1 MAGPVEATAGAAG
14 STAPSTANPGR
25 LPGLAISVLV
35 VTGPAL
41 RTALLG
47 GLLVAEGAMGTAF
60 GLDAEGQAI
69 LLEAVILGNLVAV
82 FLLPSM
88 MQRFGPDRVAALSAL
103 ATVAILALGLAAARL
118 GVEPGTATTTVLLV
132 ASLAAGFAVAVLA
145 PVTQI
150 LLNHATE
157 GDKRATH
164 ALQSLWNAGQPAG
177 FVAASLIAGVLIGPF
192 GWSAALLVP
201 LGLAVVATAALVAF
215 RMGRPA
221 EPRDPAPATHFRDIL
236 VIVVAL
242 VAFELWSTLGTMRSW
257 LAPGSLAALAVL
269 VVAGGY
275 ALRRLFT
282 SSAPAIPL
290 APYRDRCFA
299 RATLVLFLF
308 QFATT
313 AEFEVLL
320 LADLAKMSAIDL
332 GDRTAI
338 GNIAQIAGTALAG
351 VMLLRKQTQAGLL
364 IGLVLTT
371 LGLASYITYPWADG
385 LLYVTVTR
393 SVVGFGSGLVT
404 PILFTLALSR
414 ITARDHVAAGT
425 WLVIATIAGTEIGLA
440 LLDVVLDVANGL
452 GGSSRNGYVGVEAV
466 QFLIGLAVAIVG
478 AALLWSPSAQASAA
492 ERTAPPPR

>member
-1 MAGPVEATAGAAG
+1 MAGPAEAAAG
-14 STAPSTANPGR
+14 VATSAPPPLAPPGR
-25 LPGLAISVLV
+25 AAGLAISVLV

-60 GLDAEGQAI
+60 GLAAEGQAI
-69 LLEAVILGNLVAV
+69 LLEAVVLGNLVAV
-82 FLLPSM
+82 FLLPAM
-88 MQRFGPDRVAALSAL
+88 MQRFGPDRVAAVSAL
-103 ATVAILALGLAAARL
+103 ATVAILALGLVAARL
-118 GVEPGTATTTVLLV
+118 GVRPGAVTTGVLLF

-177 FVAASLIAGVLIGPF
+177 FVAASLIAGVLIGPL

-201 LGLAVVATAALVAF
+201 LVLAVVATVALAAYRA
-215 RMGRPA
+215 GRPGEVK
-221 EPRDPAPATHFRDIL
+221 EPPTAPNLGDIVL
-236 VIVVAL
+236 IVVAL
-242 VAFELWSTLGTMRSW
+242 VAFELWSTLGTLRSW
-257 LAPGSLAALAVL
+257 LEPGSVAALAVL
-269 VVAGGY
+269 VVAGGL

-282 SSAPAIPL
+282 SPAPAISL

-338 GNIAQIAGTALAG
+338 GNIAQIAGTAVAG
-351 VMLLRKQTQAGLL
+351 VMLLRRAALAGLL
-364 IGLVLTT
+364 LGLVLTT
-371 LGLASYITYPWADG
+371 VGLASYITYPWADG

-393 SVVGFGSGLVT
+393 SIVGFGSGLVT
-404 PILFTLALSR
+404 PILFTLALGTITSR
-414 ITARDHVAAGT
+414 NHIAAGT

-452 GGSSRNGYVGVEAV
+452 GGSARNGYVIVEAV
-466 QFLIGLAVAIVG
+466 QFLVGLAVAIVG
-478 AALLWSPSAQASAA
+478 AALLWSPSSQAA